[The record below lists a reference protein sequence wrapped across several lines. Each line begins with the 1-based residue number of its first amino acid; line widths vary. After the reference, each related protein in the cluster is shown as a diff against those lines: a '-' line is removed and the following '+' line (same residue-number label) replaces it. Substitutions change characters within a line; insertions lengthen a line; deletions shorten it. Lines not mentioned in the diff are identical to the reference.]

1 MRRRLVSMLCVLSL
15 LVTLFVPI
23 RATENV
29 CFTAVNDRILPL
41 TASTMPVWSYGLL
54 YVPYSVFDSGST
66 GVALGTSSTYN
77 KSTGMVSVFSLQKMI
92 VFDIAAG
99 TCTDQHTGTTL
110 PVRAIIRNGTAYLPI
125 SHICSVFGL
134 NYVYLNTDYGYLIR
148 ITNYNKNDEHT
159 LSDSRFIDAGSN
171 IMKNRLRDYQQSL
184 VPGEVPKPTPKPEV
198 PVTPAPE
205 PTDVP
210 TCIAIRCESGQNT
223 LSMAESLEAH
233 NQYGLFFFPAQNIA
247 EHAPLIRRLLGTG
260 HSVGILAQGESAD
273 QTQQLLE
280 LGNRTLAVVAH
291 TRTYYALVPDGQ
303 VQDMQQAGW
312 AVWSSQITAIPN
324 QGQSARDYTQQTLR
338 ALPDEG
344 SVNLTLYDDAIS
356 AELFPALLR
365 QLSANNYPVVI
376 PRETRL

>member
-77 KSTGMVSVFSLQKMI
+77 KSTGMVSVFSLQQMI
-92 VFDIAAG
+92 VFDVAAG

-110 PVRAIIRNGTAYLPI
+110 PVRAIIRNGTAYLPV

-171 IMKNRLRDYQQSL
+171 IMKNRLREYQQSL
-184 VPGEVPKPTPKPEV
+184 VPAEVPKPKPET

-210 TCIAIRCESGQNT
+210 TCIAIRCETGEGT
-223 LSMAESLEAH
+223 VSMAETLEK
-233 NQYGLFFFPAQNIA
+233 NSKYGLFFFPAQDIA
-247 EHAPLIRRLLGTG
+247 KHAGLIRRLLGTG
-260 HSVGILAQGESAD
+260 HSVGILAQCESPD

-280 LGNRTLAVVAH
+280 LGNRTLAAVAH
-291 TRTYYALVPDGQ
+291 TRTYYALVPDEQ
-303 VQDMQQAGW
+303 TETLKQAGW
-312 AVWSSQITAIPN
+312 AVWSSQISAIPT

-344 SVNLTLYDDAIS
+344 RVNLTLCDDTVS

-365 QLSANNYPVVI
+365 QLTAQNYPVII
-376 PRETRL
+376 PRETHL